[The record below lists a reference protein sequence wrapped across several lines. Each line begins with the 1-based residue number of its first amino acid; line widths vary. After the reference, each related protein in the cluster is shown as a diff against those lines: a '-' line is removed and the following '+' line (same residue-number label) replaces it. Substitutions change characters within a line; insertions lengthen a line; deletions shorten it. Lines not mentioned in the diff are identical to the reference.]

1 MSILESVNHGEV
13 MQLVQD
19 QSLGWHPRHIPYR
32 AIMISRTQIGFGFDY
47 GLVVGEILKVIE
59 AEDELALE

>member
-1 MSILESVNHGEV
+1 